1 MSVFSA
7 LDASPQPEA
16 ALRYLDDTDEFMSA
30 FKAYIV
36 AVMRRYVPGGRVLD
50 LGCGVGHDLVR
61 LTAAGVDA
69 VGLDLSHVALQA
81 ARHRSG
87 ALVRADGARMPFR
100 DGSFDGCR
108 VERVLQHVAD
118 PSELV
123 AEMLRVV
130 RPGGVLAI
138 LEPDHTSMR
147 IDSDV
152 DPDGLLLGTLALAR
166 HPSVGARLAD
176 LLAQLGCRVDDVIV
190 EHSFG
195 YELSG
200 LPMKAEGAL
209 ARGVAAGTI
218 TDYMRTSWLAEQAE
232 RDAAGAFRA
241 SWKKILVVARAA
253 GYSGQMRGVRLTG
266 PN

>member
-1 MSVFSA
+1 VSVFSDV
-7 LDASPQPEA
+7 DASPQPEV

-36 AVMRRYVPGGRVLD
+36 AVMKRYVPGGRVLD
-50 LGCGVGHDLVR
+50 LGCGVGHDLAR
-61 LTAAGVDA
+61 LTAAGLDA
-69 VGLDLSHVALQA
+69 VGVDLSHVALQA
-81 ARHRSG
+81 ACDRSR

-108 VERVLQHVAD
+108 VERVLQHVPD
-118 PSELV
+118 PGELV

-138 LEPDHTSMR
+138 LEPDHTSLR
-147 IDSDV
+147 IESDV
-152 DPDGLLLGTLALAR
+152 DPDGLLLGKLALAR
-166 HPSVGARLAD
+166 HPSVGTRLAD
-176 LLAQLGCRVDDVIV
+176 LLAQHGCRVDDVIV

-195 YELSG
+195 YELAG
-200 LPMKAEGAL
+200 LPIKAEGAL
-209 ARGVAAGTI
+209 ARGVAAGRI
-218 TDYMRTSWLAEQAE
+218 TDDMRTSWLAEQAE

-241 SWKKILVVARAA
+241 SWRKILVVARTT
-253 GYSGQMRGVRLTG
+253 GYSGQMRGMRLTG

>member
-1 MSVFSA
+1 
-7 LDASPQPEA
+7 
-16 ALRYLDDTDEFMSA
+16 MSA

-36 AVMRRYVPGGRVLD
+36 AVMKRYVPGGRVLD
-50 LGCGVGHDLVR
+50 VGCGVGHDLAR
-61 LTAAGVDA
+61 LTAAGVVA
-69 VGLDLSHVALQA
+69 VGIDLSHVALQA
-81 ARHRSG
+81 ARDRAK

-108 VERVLQHVAD
+108 VERVLQHVPA
-118 PSELV
+118 PGEFV

-138 LEPDHTSMR
+138 LEPDHTSLS
-147 IDSDV
+147 IESDV
-152 DPDGLLLGTLALAR
+152 DRDGLLLGRLVLAR

-176 LLAQLGCRVDDVIV
+176 LLTQHGCRVDDVIV

-195 YELSG
+195 YELAG
-200 LPMKAEGAL
+200 LPIKAEGAL

-218 TDYMRTSWLAEQAE
+218 TDDMATSWLAEQAE

-241 SWKKILVVARAA
+241 SWKKILVVARTP
-253 GYSGQMRGVRLTG
+253 GNSGQMRGMRLTV
-266 PN
+266 PH